1 MVNQNNLFQNAYG
14 KMWKIYGKESVN
26 IAIDIFVK
34 MMIWQK
40 LYKEPIVKNKEIT
53 EAFEKLITSLWYYAN
68 NKNIDLLIATIL
80 WRDERDCSYNPKTTK
95 FWVTKSDFLDWVKI
109 RLNVYL
115 KEMREKWLI

>member
-14 KMWKIYGKESVN
+14 KIWKVYWKESVN
-26 IAIDIFVK
+26 IATDIFVK

-40 LYKEPIVKNKEIT
+40 LYKESIVKNKEIT

-80 WRDERDCSYNPKTTK
+80 WRDERDYPYNPKTTK
-95 FWVTKSDFLDWVKI
+95 FGVTKSDFLDWVKI

-115 KEMREKWLI
+115 KEMREKWMI